1 MTEGTL
7 DGIESLAL
15 LMAWLKVP
23 LTLGSLEIVGIEDLI
38 TVGSELGIGNAPL
51 VVMVEVLVL
60 GKTLG
65 AVSTGI
71 ARRIV

>member
-1 MTEGTL
+1 M
-7 DGIESLAL
+7 
-15 LMAWLKVP
+15 KVP
-23 LTLGSLEIVGIEDLI
+23 LMLGSLEIVGIEDLI

-65 AVSTGI
+65 VVSTGI
-71 ARRIV
+71 ARRFV